1 MNTLLTATAYFPP
14 VVYIAECLAADRV
27 VIELH
32 ETYPKQTCRNHCGI
46 AGPNGRQQLTVPVIK
61 PSGNHTKTKE
71 VRISNDLPWQKAHLR
86 SITTA
91 YNKSPFL
98 LFYMDHFLPLFEKK
112 YKLLTD
118 LNRDILERA
127 FRILEIT
134 AEITFTESYEKES
147 AGMKDLRTALVSK
160 HPAAGPPLP
169 SYTQPFSERYGFL
182 ENLSALDLIFCL
194 GPEAK
199 SYLRSIP
206 VS

>member
-14 VVYIAECLAADRV
+14 VIYMAECLAADRV
-27 VIELH
+27 VTELH
-32 ETYPKQTCRNHCGI
+32 ETYPKQTCRNHCEI
-46 AGPNGRQQLTVPVIK
+46 AGPNGRQKLTVPVIK
-61 PSGNHTKTKE
+61 PSGNRTKTRE
-71 VRISNDLPWQKAHLR
+71 VIISYDLPWQKAHLR

-91 YNKSPFL
+91 YNKSPYL

-118 LNRDILERA
+118 LNRDILERT

-134 AEITFTESYEKES
+134 AEITFTETYEKEPE
-147 AGMKDLRTALVSK
+147 GVKDLRTGLVAK
-160 HPAAGPPLP
+160 HRAAGQKLP
-169 SYTQPFSERYGFL
+169 SYTQPFSERYGFV

-199 SYLRSIP
+199 TYLRSIP